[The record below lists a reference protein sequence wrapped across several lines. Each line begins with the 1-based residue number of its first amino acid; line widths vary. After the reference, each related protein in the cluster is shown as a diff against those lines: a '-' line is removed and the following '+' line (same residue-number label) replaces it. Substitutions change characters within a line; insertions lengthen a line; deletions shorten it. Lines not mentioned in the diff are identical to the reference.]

1 MNIEKLKTLPA
12 WLILA
17 LSASL
22 LRFKVRLQSDT
33 LFLDDLFTD
42 LLSRSGRWAEW
53 KFSSAPAFFPDMLLY
68 FLSLP
73 IFHDP
78 ATRIFAVSAAQVF
91 LLAAALLWC
100 ARQIDPALSSS
111 ARTSILLLLAL
122 FTLASAQ
129 SGMWLFF
136 YTTNN
141 HLASL
146 LFGLT
151 GAGLMLRHIAR
162 RDRASAALLIIG
174 SALALVS
181 TALFTLSFMLPVLLL
196 LAAAWVVL
204 GDPGPAHAATYQ
216 PQRRT
221 MLRLGGMLVAAQ
233 VLATLLSKVLIRNV
247 ANEGRVHASPETA
260 GVALHNFL
268 LALKTS
274 FKSDNWLTMSCSVL
288 LLLALLYLAYRLLRA
303 VAPTRNGVMVSAAE
317 WRFGAAAALLC
328 VVLPVNL
335 AGVILSGGFAD
346 PFGMRY
352 LMFPLTLALL
362 LAVILLARA
371 SAGRPWPARVL
382 QLTLGGVIAVNAG
395 GLTLRPPPVI
405 VDDSELAAG
414 CLARIQG
421 AGFALHAGIADY
433 WNGRGVSYLLAHRN
447 PILVTDTRLAPDFHV
462 STLGPLVR
470 PRDYPRHDYNFAVLY
485 GGVKPVN
492 PDYTAAA
499 MRAVLPG
506 ADRIESCADGRLEI
520 WLYQDQRLDQAVKQ
534 AGAAFLRNRQAGR

>member
-42 LLSRSGRWAEW
+42 LLTRSGRWAEW

-78 ATRIFAVSAAQVF
+78 ATRIFAVSVAQVF

-100 ARQIDPALSSS
+100 ARQIDPALSSTAKS
-111 ARTSILLLLAL
+111 SIILLLAL

-151 GAGLMLRHIAR
+151 GAGLMLRYLAR

-181 TALFTLSFMLPVLLL
+181 TALFTLSFMLPALLL
-196 LAAAWVVL
+196 LAAAWMVY
-204 GDPGPAHAATYQ
+204 AS
-216 PQRRT
+216 QRRT
-221 MLRLGGMLVAAQ
+221 LLQLGGMLVAAQ

-268 LALKTS
+268 LAIKTS
-274 FKSDNWLTMSCSVL
+274 FTPDNWLTMSCSLL

-362 LAVILLARA
+362 LAVILLDRA
-371 SAGRPWPARVL
+371 CAGRPWPARLL
-382 QLTLGGVIAVNAG
+382 QLALGGVIAVNAG

-433 WNGRGVSYLLAHRN
+433 WNGRGVSYLLADRN

-462 STLGPLVR
+462 STLGPLLR
-470 PRDYPRHDYNFAVLY
+470 PQDYPRHDYNFAVLY
-485 GGVKPVN
+485 AGVKPVN

-499 MRAVLPG
+499 MRAVLPA
-506 ADRIESCADGRLEI
+506 ADRVESCADGRLEI

-534 AGAAFLRNRQAGR
+534 AGAAFLRSRQAGR